1 MKTKTTK
8 KTLYRI
14 DINWYGETHTFH
26 RYANDEQFAL
36 ALGVLALAK
45 KVQQSKAAVCRY
57 VYDGQDRYL
66 IKKEVRKN
74 ANKVEGSNLE

>member
-1 MKTKTTK
+1 MKTTKKTTK

-14 DINWYGETHTFH
+14 DINWYGEAHTFY
-26 RYANDEQFAL
+26 RYANDEQIAL
-36 ALGVLALAK
+36 ALGVLALTK

-66 IKKEVRKN
+66 VRKETQRPQL
-74 ANKVEGSNLE
+74 KCD

>member
-1 MKTKTTK
+1 MKKAE

-14 DINWYGETHTFH
+14 DINWYGETHTFY
-26 RYANDEQFAL
+26 RYANDEQIAL

-66 IKKEVRKN
+66 VRKETQRSQL
-74 ANKVEGSNLE
+74 KCD